1 MTDKEGLEMKTAP
14 YGAPE
19 HDEWDEQEDAP
30 LALPA
35 RPRRR
40 INGPVTAVLLA
51 LLVGAIC
58 FYVGIRVEKSQ
69 LSSTASTTSTGTGS
83 RLAAALAGR
92 GTGAGT
98 GAAAAGGGGLARA
111 FGAGGA
117 GGGNS
122 SFGTIS
128 AVNGKTLFLTD
139 VSGNTVKV
147 TVSSATTVT
156 KSLGV
161 STRSVHPGDTVV
173 VSGLKGSDGTISA
186 TTVNDTGN
194 RSAAGGS
201 SSSGSGSGSA
211 SSAVSSLFG
220 SGSGG

>member
-1 MTDKEGLEMKTAP
+1 MKTAP

-19 HDEWDEQEDAP
+19 HDEWDEQEEAP

-35 RPRRR
+35 RPRRHV
-40 INGPVTAVLLA
+40 NGPVTAVLLA

-69 LSSTASTTSTGTGS
+69 LPSTAGTSGTGTGS
-83 RLAAALAGR
+83 RLAAALAAR

-98 GAAAAGGGGLARA
+98 GAGAGGGGAGLARA
-111 FGAGGA
+111 FGAGGG

-147 TVSSATTVT
+147 AVSSATTIT

-161 STRSVHPGDTVV
+161 SARSVHPGDTVV
-173 VSGLKGSDGTISA
+173 VSGLKGSNGTISA

-194 RSAAGGS
+194 RSAASGSSGS
-201 SSSGSGSGSA
+201 SSSSGSA

>member
-1 MTDKEGLEMKTAP
+1 MKTAP

-19 HDEWDEQEDAP
+19 HDEWDGQEDAP

-35 RPRRR
+35 RPRRHV
-40 INGPVTAVLLA
+40 NGPVMAVLLA

-69 LSSTASTTSTGTGS
+69 LPSTASTGASGTGS
-83 RLAAALAGR
+83 RLAAALAAR

-98 GAAAAGGGGLARA
+98 GAAAAGGGGGGGLARG
-111 FGAGGA
+111 FGAGG
-117 GGGNS
+117 GGAGNS

-147 TVSSATTVT
+147 AVSAATTIT

-161 STRSVHPGDTVV
+161 SARSVHPGDTVI
-173 VSGLKGSDGTISA
+173 VSGLKGSNGTISA
-186 TTVNDTGN
+186 TTVNDTGD
-194 RSAAGGS
+194 RSAASGSSSS
-201 SSSGSGSGSA
+201 SSSGSSGSA

>member
-1 MTDKEGLEMKTAP
+1 MTDKEKLQMKTAP

-19 HDEWDEQEDAP
+19 HDEWEEQEEAP
-30 LALPA
+30 LTLPP
-35 RPRRR
+35 RPRSHV
-40 INGPVTAVLLA
+40 NGPLTSVLLA
-51 LLVGAIC
+51 LLVGAIG

-69 LSSTASTTSTGTGS
+69 LPSTASTSGTPTGS
-83 RLAAALAGR
+83 RLAGALAAR
-92 GTGAGT
+92 GAGP
-98 GAAAAGGGGLARA
+98 GAGGGGLARA
-111 FGAGGA
+111 FGAGGGG

-122 SFGTIS
+122 SFGTIT

-147 TVSSATTVT
+147 AVSSATTIT

-161 STRSVHPGDTVV
+161 SARSVHPGDTVI
-173 VSGLKGSDGTISA
+173 VSGLKGSNGTISA

-194 RSAAGGS
+194 RSAASG
-201 SSSGSGSGSA
+201 SSGSRSSASSA